1 MPQSR
6 PVIFSTDD
14 PTVTPEAEDSEA
26 KWDFLVKWDSHV
38 QPHRSHRTS
47 RSSSRQGPC
56 QYLTE
61 S

>member
-6 PVIFSTDD
+6 PVTFSTDD
-14 PTVTPEAEDSEA
+14 PTVTPEAEGSES
-26 KWDFLVKWDSHV
+26 LVKWDSHV

-61 S
+61 Y